1 MTKLRIA
8 IVEDEPINC
17 KVIRQMLEMAGYEV
31 STVSENYHE
40 AVKAFGDIQPDM
52 VLVDINLG
60 GRSDGIALGEYIRQ
74 QFAIPFIFITADI
87 QRSTIDRAKITEPD
101 GFLVKPFTQVQLY
114 STIEIAIYNFTS
126 RQRNMQ
132 DEGQVVNQG
141 RLLFLKDGSVFHRVH
156 SNDLYYA
163 ESDANYVALHMT
175 DGRKLMIRMTLTEFS
190 EQAGESSLLRI
201 HRSYVVNSKYVQKID
216 SSELTVNNVKLPM
229 SKTYRDD
236 VVRLLGA
243 TG

>member
-17 KVIRQMLEMAGYEV
+17 KVIRQMLETAGYEV
-31 STVSENYHE
+31 ASVSVNYEE
-40 AVKAFGDIQPDM
+40 AIYAFGHEQPDM

-60 GRSDGIALGEYIRQ
+60 GAADGIELGKHIRQ
-74 QFAIPFIFITADI
+74 HYAIPFIFITADI
-87 QRSTIDRAKITEPD
+87 QRTTIERAKFAEPD

-114 STIEIAIYNFTS
+114 STIEIAIHNFSAKQHSQSEGRQTS
-126 RQRNMQ
+126 NL
-132 DEGQVVNQG
+132 GGV
-141 RLLFLKDGSVFHRVH
+141 LFLKDGSVFHRVH

-175 DGRKLMIRMTLTEFS
+175 DGRKLMIRMTLSDFT

-201 HRSYVVNSKYVQKID
+201 HRSYVVNSQYVQKID
-216 SSELTVNNVKLPM
+216 TSEITINNMKLPM
-229 SKTYRDD
+229 SKTYRED
-236 VVRLLGA
+236 VVRLLGVR
-243 TG
+243 G